1 MAEDPRS
8 LLIGN
13 PFSPLLQSS
22 YFWGGLTSRLLCF
35 FCSHLLTEFC
45 CWESLRDRHSE
56 AQLAL
61 WLGSHTPSSCGE
73 RILHSAFL
81 ASFTKVCRDW
91 RLGGV
96 FREGGREPLDFHCC
110 PLQREGRAGL
120 TGGGKVLWGAGK
132 PQLSHC
138 TGAALK
144 PLGNL
149 PSSNCAGPCPVLSL

>member
-13 PFSPLLQSS
+13 PFSPLQSS

-81 ASFTKVCRDW
+81 AQQSSGCEFFVCLFLKTSFGSSASKESTCIAGDPGLIPG
-91 RLGGV
+91 LGRSTGE
-96 FREGGREPLDFHCC
+96 RIGSHSSIL
-110 PLQREGRAGL
+110 GL
-120 TGGGKVLWGAGK
+120 PWW
-132 PQLSHC
+132 LSW
-138 TGAALK
+138 
-144 PLGNL
+144 
-149 PSSNCAGPCPVLSL
+149 